1 MAARESASLRPM
13 LADGPGELAW
23 SLRLLGTTG
32 IHVTLLRV
40 AARAAGQGL
49 AAQNLAAQDLAA
61 QDLAMEIS
69 RRAFGSDGIYGRL
82 EDGAVAVLLVDSPED
97 AGTAEARALRPL
109 RQAAAAFGAPAGLV
123 VSSYHAFADEVADAD
138 DALLNLG
145 LMPRVPLDGRSREG
159 VAA

>member
-1 MAARESASLRPM
+1 MAAMGNASLRPV

-40 AARAAGQGL
+40 AGRAAVQGL
-49 AAQNLAAQDLAA
+49 GAQGPVAD
-61 QDLAMEIS
+61 DLAMRIA

-82 EDGAVAVLLVDSPED
+82 EDGSVAVLLVDSPED
-97 AGTAEARALRPL
+97 AGTAESRALRPL
-109 RQAAAAFGAPAGLV
+109 RQAAAAFGALAALD

-145 LMPRVPLDGRSREG
+145 LMPRVPLDGPSRDG